1 MGIPISHWKVASFCL
16 CGLIW
21 WSLPVTC
28 FLWSKG
34 IFQRMCC
41 FTWHAEEPESLRC
54 VDCKS
59 SKTTTER
66 WLTRRLGFFCWMSMI
81 QQTPST
87 KWIQN
92 GVSCLCFLKENS
104 KPKVWIQKELRVK
117 LVFHEIKEVGIGI
130 RLWSCCPLIFL
141 KVLLLWW
148 SEALS
153 LRSLP
158 QGVNE
163 LLVSFRAC
171 IRSIHWVNVSKC
183 LPKWFNEEGWWIY
196 SRTTIRFFLK

>member
-104 KPKVWIQKELRVK
+104 KPKVWIQ
-117 LVFHEIKEVGIGI
+117 FWTQGEVSVSWDQRGGH
-130 RLWSCCPLIFL
+130 RNSALI
-141 KVLLLWW
+141 LL
-148 SEALS
+148 SFDF
-153 LRSLP
+153 P
-158 QGVNE
+158 QGTPFVVE
-163 LLVSFRAC
+163 WSSFVEKSPTGGKRAVS
-171 IRSIHWVNVSKC
+171 
-183 LPKWFNEEGWWIY
+183 
-196 SRTTIRFFLK
+196 